1 MTKKLDLSLS
11 EAELEDFLASERT
24 VRVASVD
31 ADRRPH
37 VVPLWFVWLEGA
49 MYLNSTLGNV
59 TVENLLHGSGLAAAV
74 VDDGQTYDVLRGVVL
89 RGRVSLAN
97 DDPRVPRARQ
107 AWSDKYLAGN
117 PVPYD
122 RWLNRVWM
130 RLDPGEISSWDF
142 RKIPEAKARQRGSEG
157 AS

>member
-31 ADRRPH
+31 AGCRPH

-59 TVENLLHGSGLAAAV
+59 TVENLLRGSGLAAAV
-74 VDDGQTYDVLRGVVL
+74 VDDGQTYDVLRGVLL

-97 DDPRVPRARQ
+97 DDPRAPRATQ